1 MSLNT
6 AFRWNTGFE
15 WSTAFDCAAGIAVA
29 LLAYAGLAAAPAP
42 PRAQAP
48 EPRVVEVVAKRFA
61 FEPTR
66 IEVSEG
72 ETVRIMVRSAD
83 GVHGFG
89 IKKFKVAEE
98 IPRGGQPVVIEF
110 TANAVGDFEILCSE
124 YCGKGHEE
132 MKGRLVVRARKGGK
146 P

>member
-6 AFRWNTGFE
+6 AF
-15 WSTAFDCAAGIAVA
+15 DCVAGVSAA
-29 LLAYAGLAAAPAP
+29 LLVYVGAAAARPAP
-42 PRAQAP
+42 ARAQGA
-48 EPRVVEVVAKRFA
+48 EPRVIEVVAKRFA

-66 IEVSEG
+66 IEVTEG
-72 ETVRIMVRSAD
+72 ETVRLMVKSAD

-89 IKKFKVAEE
+89 VKKLKIAEE
-98 IPRGGQPVVIEF
+98 IPRGGQPVMIEF
-110 TANAVGDFEILCSE
+110 TANAVGEFEIMCSE

-132 MKGRLVVRARKGGK
+132 MRGRLIVRARAPGK